1 MDIYKKLANH
11 LNNLPGGFPPSDTG
25 AEFRLLK
32 RLFTPDEAELAI
44 HLTLEREETPVIA
57 KRAGIS
63 VDEADQRLKTMA
75 EKGLIFSIEAN
86 DSPALYQA
94 IPWVVGIYELQ
105 VNKLNKEFIEDLIEY
120 RDSRRRVSDQV

>member
-1 MDIYKKLANH
+1 
-11 LNNLPGGFPPSDTG
+11 
-25 AEFRLLK
+25 LLK
-32 RLFTPDEAELAI
+32 RLFTPDAAELAI

-57 KRAGIS
+57 KRAGIF

-120 RDSRRRVSDQV
+120 RDTRRRVPRPQSLPQMRTIPVGKSIERNKFGLCKRQIE